1 MTVPAPVPAKE
12 LDEFLSRAV
21 SGVSVLGDLRNQLAS
36 GERQLRIKQGFDPT
50 AKNLHLGHAIS
61 LRKLRKLS
69 RWGHEIVLIVGDWT
83 TQIGDP
89 TDRDLSRP
97 LKSRDEVLANAQ
109 TYLDQFHL
117 VVPRE
122 NTRVVLQDEWYGK
135 FGLRDVIELA
145 SRFTAQQM
153 LAREEFRKRIEK
165 KTPIPIKDLL
175 YPLLQAY
182 DSVAIAADVEF
193 GGTDQLFNILAGRE
207 LQEMV
212 GQPPQS
218 VFIVELL
225 EGLDGDQMHKSK
237 PATAIWLTDPPSEIY
252 GKVMSIDDSLM
263 PHYYEWATELPMSEV
278 RATIEALARKELHP
292 REAKRKLARAITA
305 ELHSVAAAEEAEREF
320 DRVHKEGGAP
330 EDMPEVT
337 VAIDGAKEIAIVDLL
352 VLAKLRPSKGEARRA
367 VDQGGVTV
375 DDHRATLDTKVSVS
389 GAPVVRVGKRHFA
402 RIRFR

>member
-375 DDHRATLDTKVSVS
+375 DDHRATLDTKVPVS

>member
-1 MTVPAPVPAKE
+1 VTVPAPVPAKE